1 MARRRRARRVASD
14 ANDRRQNERAFFGG
28 LFMNKYIDGLPH
40 LAKVL
45 DLSPG
50 GMMVRKILEPA
61 LAPKF
66 FAIELGIPWT
76 DERLWIWAR
85 CVREWGDRQA
95 VRFMGMGSK
104 DEARLA
110 EIVREVSRIA

>member
-1 MARRRRARRVASD
+1 MAQGRRRQARRGSS
-14 ANDRRQNERAFFGG
+14 DRRGTDRAFFGG
-28 LFMNKYIDGLPH
+28 LFMNKYIEGLPH
-40 LAKVL
+40 LARVL

-50 GMMVRKILEPA
+50 GMMVRKLLEPST
-61 LAPKF
+61 APKF

-85 CVREWGDRQA
+85 CVREWNERQA
-95 VRFMGMGSK
+95 LKFVSMDAK

-110 EIVREVSRIA
+110 EIVREVRTGA

>member
-1 MARRRRARRVASD
+1 MGRRRRARRGASD
-14 ANDRRQNERAFFGG
+14 RRENDRAFFGG

-50 GMMVRKILEPA
+50 GMMVRKVLEPA
-61 LAPKF
+61 IAPKF

-95 VRFMGMGSK
+95 VRFLGLSGT
-104 DEARLA
+104 EQARIA
-110 EIVREVSRIA
+110 EIVREVSRLA